1 MRLAAGV
8 LLVIAGTIW
17 ILQGFDVAFAPESF
31 MTDNRIWVLWGSLAV
46 AGGISML
53 WRSRRRY

>member
-46 AGGISML
+46 AGGIGML
-53 WRSRRRY
+53 WWSRRSE

>member
-1 MRLAAGV
+1 VRLAAGV

-46 AGGISML
+46 AGGIGML
-53 WRSRRRY
+53 WRSRRRD